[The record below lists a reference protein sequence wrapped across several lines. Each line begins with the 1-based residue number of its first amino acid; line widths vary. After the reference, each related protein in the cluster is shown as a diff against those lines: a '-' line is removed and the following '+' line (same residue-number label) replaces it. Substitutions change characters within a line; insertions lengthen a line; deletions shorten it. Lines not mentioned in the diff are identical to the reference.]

1 MSNPQTWEQE
11 YRRRVTK
18 LLAGVHYEHG
28 FRTAAVEV
36 EGEQGRSWSEITWD
50 PAVIRVTVQGACLCG
65 ADVFEWAD
73 GPEAVANLLKSIT
86 EPGDAT

>member
-1 MSNPQTWEQE
+1 MSDPQTWEQE

-18 LLAGVHYEHG
+18 ALAGVHYEHG
-28 FRTAAVEV
+28 FRPDVVEV
-36 EGEQGRSWSEITWD
+36 EGEQGRNWSEITWD
-50 PAVIRVTVQGACLCG
+50 PAVIRVTVQGLCPCG

-86 EPGDAT
+86 GPEAGT